1 MKKLYLTVNP
11 FGGHK
16 KGPKILKEVIPLFEE
31 NNIQLN
37 VIETEYAG
45 HNKKIAM
52 EVDMNGY
59 DGFCCIGGDGTMSEV
74 INGVMNRK
82 DLNRFPLG
90 LITGGTG
97 NSFMHDNNCLDPIE
111 ATKRIIDGKRRK
123 IDIFSCK
130 TPDKLFY
137 GFNILGWGI
146 PTDANLLADKMRWI
160 GSQRYNLASI
170 LEVLSHRKRFA
181 RVSIDNNSIAS
192 DFAFIIG
199 CNTIHTGKGMK
210 MAPLARLDDGLIDLI
225 IVRKVSRFKLLKLF
239 PKVFAGNHISDP
251 GVDYR
256 QVKKFSILPE
266 KDRQLNIDGEV
277 LGTTPVEVEVLPQEI
292 ELMV

>member
-1 MKKLYLTVNP
+1 MNVDA
-11 FGGHK
+11 
-16 KGPKILKEVIPLFEE
+16 ILAPFEE
-31 NNIQLN
+31 RCQRLTELN
-37 VIETEYAG
+37 LEQRTRIAEIVGGVEETVGIE
-45 HNKKIAM
+45 HL
-52 EVDMNGY
+52 VDCVADNTS
-59 DGFCCIGGDGTMSEV
+59 IGGDGTMSEV
-74 INGVMNRK
+74 INGVMDRK
-82 DLNRFPLG
+82 DLDRFPLG

-97 NSFMHDNNCLDPIE
+97 NSFMHDINCLDPIE

>member
-82 DLNRFPLG
+82 DVNRFPLG

-97 NSFMHDNNCLDPIE
+97 NSFMHDINCLDPIE

>member
-16 KGPKILKEVIPLFEE
+16 KGPKILKDVIPLFDE

-97 NSFMHDNNCLDPIE
+97 NSFMHDINCLDPIE

>member
-16 KGPKILKEVIPLFEE
+16 KGPKILKEVIPLFDE

-97 NSFMHDNNCLDPIE
+97 NSFMHDINCLDPIE

>member
-1 MKKLYLTVNP
+1 
-11 FGGHK
+11 
-16 KGPKILKEVIPLFEE
+16 
-31 NNIQLN
+31 
-37 VIETEYAG
+37 
-45 HNKKIAM
+45 
-52 EVDMNGY
+52 
-59 DGFCCIGGDGTMSEV
+59 
-74 INGVMNRK
+74 
-82 DLNRFPLG
+82 
-90 LITGGTG
+90 
-97 NSFMHDNNCLDPIE
+97 
-111 ATKRIIDGKRRK
+111 
-123 IDIFSCK
+123 
-130 TPDKLFY
+130 
-137 GFNILGWGI
+137 
-146 PTDANLLADKMRWI
+146 MRWI

>member
-11 FGGHK
+11 FGGLK
-16 KGPKILKEVIPLFEE
+16 KGPKILKKVLPLFE
-31 NNIQLN
+31 NKNIELT

-52 EVDMNGY
+52 DVDMSGY
-59 DGFCCIGGDGTMSEV
+59 DGFCCIGGDGTLSEV
-74 INGVMNRK
+74 INGQMNRK
-82 DLNRFPLG
+82 DLLKFPIG

-97 NSFMHDNNCLDPIE
+97 NSFMHDLECLDPLE
-111 ATKRIIDGKRRK
+111 AAKRIINGKRRN

-130 TPDKLFY
+130 TNDELFY

-146 PTDANLLADKMRWI
+146 PTDANLLADKMRWV
-160 GSQRYNLASI
+160 GKQRYNIASI
-170 LEVLSHRKRFA
+170 FEVLSHKKRFA
-181 RVSIDNNSIAS
+181 RVSIDDNSIAA

-239 PKVFAGNHISDP
+239 PKVFSGNHISDP

-256 QVKKFSILPE
+256 QVKKFSIFPE

-277 LGTTPVEVEVLPQEI
+277 LGSTPVKVEVLPCEI
-292 ELMV
+292 ELML

>member
-16 KGPKILKEVIPLFEE
+16 KGPKILKEVIPLFDE

-74 INGVMNRK
+74 INGVMSRK
-82 DLNRFPLG
+82 DINRFPLG

-97 NSFMHDNNCLDPIE
+97 NSFMHDINCLDPIE

>member
-16 KGPKILKEVIPLFEE
+16 KGPKILKEVMPLFDE

-59 DGFCCIGGDGTMSEV
+59 DGFCCIGGDGTMSEL

-97 NSFMHDNNCLDPIE
+97 NSFMHDINCLDPIE

-277 LGTTPVEVEVLPQEI
+277 LGSTPVEVQVLPQEI

>member
-16 KGPKILKEVIPLFEE
+16 KGPKILKEVIPLFDE

-97 NSFMHDNNCLDPIE
+97 NSFMHDINCLDPVE

>member
-1 MKKLYLTVNP
+1 MKKYYLLVNP
-11 FGGHK
+11 IGGHK
-16 KGPKILKEVIPLFEE
+16 RGLEIYEKVKHIFSSAGT
-31 NNIQLN
+31 NITVLH
-37 VIETEYAG
+37 TEYAG
-45 HNKKIAM
+45 HAFDFANTLDF
-52 EVDMNGY
+52 VGY
-59 DGFCCIGGDGTMSEV
+59 DGLCAIGGDGTMYEL
-74 INGVMNRK
+74 INGMLKRHDK
-82 DLNRFPLG
+82 HKIPIG

-97 NSFMHDNNCLDPIE
+97 NSFMHDLKCLDPVE
-111 ATKRIIDGKRRK
+111 AANRIIDGKSRR

-130 TPDKLFY
+130 TDDKLFY

-160 GSQRYNLASI
+160 GSQRYNIASI
-170 LEVLSHRKRFA
+170 FEVLSHRKRFA
-181 RVSIDNNSIAS
+181 RVFIDDNSIAA

-239 PKVFAGNHISDP
+239 PKVFSGNHISDP

-256 QVKKFSILPE
+256 QVKTFTILPE
-266 KDRQLNIDGEV
+266 KNRQLNIDGEV
-277 LGTTPVEVEVLPQEI
+277 LGSTPVEVKVLPKEI
-292 ELMV
+292 EIMI

>member
-1 MKKLYLTVNP
+1 LKKLYLTVNP

-16 KGPKILKEVIPLFEE
+16 KGPKILKEVMPLFDE

-97 NSFMHDNNCLDPIE
+97 NSFMHDINCLDPIE

>member
-59 DGFCCIGGDGTMSEV
+59 DGFCSIGGDGTMSEV

-97 NSFMHDNNCLDPIE
+97 NSFMHDINCLDPIE

>member
-1 MKKLYLTVNP
+1 LKKLYLTVNP

-16 KGPKILKEVIPLFEE
+16 KGPKILKEVMPLFDE

-82 DLNRFPLG
+82 DLNRLPLG

-97 NSFMHDNNCLDPIE
+97 NSFMHDINCLDPIE

>member
-1 MKKLYLTVNP
+1 LKKLYLTVNP
-11 FGGHK
+11 FGGLK
-16 KGPKILKEVIPLFEE
+16 KGPKILKKVLPLFE
-31 NNIQLN
+31 NKNIELT

-52 EVDMNGY
+52 DVDMSGY
-59 DGFCCIGGDGTMSEV
+59 DGFCCIGGDGTLSEV
-74 INGVMNRK
+74 INGQMNRK
-82 DLNRFPLG
+82 DLLKFPIG

-97 NSFMHDNNCLDPIE
+97 NSFMHDLECLDPLE
-111 ATKRIIDGKRRK
+111 AAKRIINGKRRN

-130 TPDKLFY
+130 TNDELFY

-146 PTDANLLADKMRWI
+146 PTDANLLADKMRWV
-160 GSQRYNLASI
+160 GKQRYNIASI
-170 LEVLSHRKRFA
+170 FEVLSHKKRFA
-181 RVSIDNNSIAS
+181 RVSIDDNSIAA

-239 PKVFAGNHISDP
+239 PKVFSGNHISDP

-256 QVKKFSILPE
+256 QVKKFSIFPE
-266 KDRQLNIDGEV
+266 ISLKCGF
-277 LGTTPVEVEVLPQEI
+277 
-292 ELMV
+292 

>member
-1 MKKLYLTVNP
+1 
-11 FGGHK
+11 
-16 KGPKILKEVIPLFEE
+16 
-31 NNIQLN
+31 
-37 VIETEYAG
+37 
-45 HNKKIAM
+45 
-52 EVDMNGY
+52 MNGY

-82 DLNRFPLG
+82 DLNRFTLG

-97 NSFMHDNNCLDPIE
+97 NSFMHDINCLDPIE

-277 LGTTPVEVEVLPQEI
+277 LGSTPVEVEVLPQEV

>member
-16 KGPKILKEVIPLFEE
+16 KGPKILKEVIPLFNE

-97 NSFMHDNNCLDPIE
+97 NSFMHDINCLDPIE

-277 LGTTPVEVEVLPQEI
+277 LGSTPVEVEVLPQEI

>member
-16 KGPKILKEVIPLFEE
+16 KGPKILKEVMPLFDE

-82 DLNRFPLG
+82 DLDRFPLG

-97 NSFMHDNNCLDPIE
+97 NSFMHDINCLDPIE

>member
-1 MKKLYLTVNP
+1 LKKLYLTVNP

-16 KGPKILKEVIPLFEE
+16 KGPKILKEVIPLFNE

-97 NSFMHDNNCLDPIE
+97 NSFMHDINCLDPIE

>member
-11 FGGHK
+11 FGGLK
-16 KGPKILKEVIPLFEE
+16 KGPKILKKVLPLFE
-31 NNIQLN
+31 NKNIELT
-37 VIETEYAG
+37 VIETKYAG

-52 EVDMNGY
+52 DVDMSGY
-59 DGFCCIGGDGTMSEV
+59 DGFCCIGGDGTLSEV
-74 INGVMNRK
+74 INGQMNRK
-82 DLNRFPLG
+82 DLLKFPIG

-97 NSFMHDNNCLDPIE
+97 NSFMHDLECLDPLE
-111 ATKRIIDGKRRK
+111 AAKRVINGKRRN

-130 TPDKLFY
+130 TNDELFY

-146 PTDANLLADKMRWI
+146 PTDANLLADKMRWV
-160 GSQRYNLASI
+160 GKQRYNIASI
-170 LEVLSHRKRFA
+170 FEVLSHKKRFA
-181 RVSIDNNSIAS
+181 RVSIDDNSIAA

-239 PKVFAGNHISDP
+239 PKVFSGNHISDP

-256 QVKKFSILPE
+256 QVKKFSIFPE

-277 LGTTPVEVEVLPQEI
+277 LGSTPVKVEVLPREI
-292 ELMV
+292 ELML

>member
-16 KGPKILKEVIPLFEE
+16 KGPKILKEVMPLFDE

-97 NSFMHDNNCLDPIE
+97 NSFMHDINCLDPIE

-181 RVSIDNNSIAS
+181 RVCIDNNSIAS

>member
-16 KGPKILKEVIPLFEE
+16 KGPKILKEVIPLFDE

-59 DGFCCIGGDGTMSEV
+59 DGFCCIGGDGTMCEV

-97 NSFMHDNNCLDPIE
+97 NSFMHDINCLDPIE

>member
-97 NSFMHDNNCLDPIE
+97 NSFMHDINCLDPIE

>member
-16 KGPKILKEVIPLFEE
+16 KGPKILKEVMPLFEK

-52 EVDMNGY
+52 EINMDGY

-74 INGVMNRK
+74 INGVMSRK
-82 DLNRFPLG
+82 DLNKFPIG

-97 NSFMHDNNCLDPIE
+97 NSFMHDINCLDPKE
-111 ATKRIIDGKRRK
+111 AVKRITDGKRRK

-130 TPDKLFY
+130 TSDKLFY

-170 LEVLSHRKRFA
+170 LEVLMHRKRFA

-239 PKVFAGNHISDP
+239 PKVFSGNHISDP

-277 LGTTPVEVEVLPQEI
+277 LGSTPVEVQVLPQEI